1 MKFTSRISRHKL
13 LCVLLLWAM
22 LFFAVT
28 PLAALEVPSLT
39 GRVNDTAAM
48 LSRQTATDL
57 SGFLEQF
64 EKTDSTQ
71 IVVLTIPSLEGEVL
85 EEFSLRVVETWKIG
99 QKGLDNGALLLVVR
113 DDRKLRI
120 EVGYGLEGRLTDLV
134 SGRIISREIVPR
146 FREGR
151 FDDGISAGVM
161 AMVKAVR
168 GEYVASD
175 AKDSRG
181 QGNDPAGL
189 IFLMIFVLVSVLFFV
204 GEYLLVF
211 LYGVDFIGSIGPFRI
226 LIVGMIFTGASQ
238 LFSSY
243 LYSSGRNDL
252 CLYANLTGLFFT
264 VILDLTLI
272 PKYGIIGSA
281 YATFFS
287 YLSIFIVYISILK
300 IKERFYFTDLFI
312 IKKSDIKIKKVNEK

>member
-1 MKFTSRISRHKL
+1 MRLDLRFFRHKL
-13 LCVLLLWAM
+13 FCGLLLWG
-22 LFFAVT
+22 LLCCFVS
-28 PLAALEVPSLT
+28 PLAALEIPQLT

-48 LSRQTATDL
+48 LSPQTATDL
-57 SGFLEQF
+57 SAFLEQF

-85 EEFSLRVVETWKIG
+85 EEFSLRVVEAWKIG

-146 FREGR
+146 FRKGR

-175 AKDSRG
+175 AKGSRG

-189 IFLMIFVLVSVLFFV
+189 IFLMIFVFAIIGRIFHKRKIAAATAGAVASPVMGLMLLPSMGLW
-204 GEYLLVF
+204 LLVLIPLGILGGLF
-211 LYGVDFIGSIGPFRI
+211 VASTSVAGSGHHRGGGFYT
-226 LIVGMIFTGASQ
+226 GSGGFGGGFGGGGFGGGGGGFGGGGAS
-238 LFSSY
+238 
-243 LYSSGRNDL
+243 G
-252 CLYANLTGLFFT
+252 GW
-264 VILDLTLI
+264 
-272 PKYGIIGSA
+272 
-281 YATFFS
+281 
-287 YLSIFIVYISILK
+287 
-300 IKERFYFTDLFI
+300 
-312 IKKSDIKIKKVNEK
+312 